1 MQAVKGQAI
10 MKKALA
16 LSLALIL
23 LAALCCCKSRE
34 ESDESSG
41 YDVTKTQAVKSLP
54 IDATLP
60 PAKVNYT
67 EKNSGRVFIKI
78 PQVTGT
84 SYDANINSAIMA
96 AADRLSQENESSGI
110 SLDYFVGYN
119 ANGIFSVYLS
129 VSSNTI
135 VVDHTALTFNVASG
149 ERISLGDLF
158 NENWQERLL
167 AIVNAAAFSAG
178 VNLISE
184 ITEIDDKDFYLSGQS
199 LFVLYDLYEVSD
211 YDAGAPI
218 FEVEY
223 SNIADITSSKS
234 AIAAILAASSQNEM

>member
-10 MKKALA
+10 MKKTLA
-16 LSLALIL
+16 LGLALIL
-23 LAALCCCKSRE
+23 IAALCCCKSRE
-34 ESDESSG
+34 KSDDASG
-41 YDVTKTQAVKSLP
+41 NEANKTQATKSLP
-54 IDATLP
+54 IDAALP
-60 PAKVNYT
+60 PVKVNYT
-67 EKNSGRVFIKI
+67 EKNSGRVFIRI
-78 PQVTGT
+78 PQVSGT
-84 SYDANINSAIMA
+84 SFDANINSAIMT

-129 VSSNTI
+129 VSSNTLVI
-135 VVDHTALTFNVASG
+135 DHAALTFNVASG
-149 ERISLGDLF
+149 ERIALGDLF
-158 NENWQERLL
+158 TEPWQERLL
-167 AIVNAAAFSAG
+167 ALVNAAAFSES

-211 YDAGAPI
+211 YDAGALT

-223 SNIADITSSKS
+223 SRIADIASSKS
-234 AIAAILAASSQNEM
+234 AIAVIQAASSQNEM